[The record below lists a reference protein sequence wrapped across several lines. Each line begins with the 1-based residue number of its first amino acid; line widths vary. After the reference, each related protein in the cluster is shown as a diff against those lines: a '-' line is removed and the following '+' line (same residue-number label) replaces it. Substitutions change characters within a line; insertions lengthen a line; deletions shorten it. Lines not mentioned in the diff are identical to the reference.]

1 MNDKLI
7 SNNNFIFLIFS
18 LLPISFILGNAILE
32 FNIFLIIKNFLKEI
46 LKNKYEYKKILQ
58 SKLFLILLF
67 LWLYLNINA
76 LLGINYEISLK
87 RSIFFFR
94 YILLVFAFIFF
105 LKQKIL
111 RDKVLNLWTLILLIV
126 CFDIFFEF
134 LFGKNI
140 LGFESP
146 MKNERIVSF
155 FKDEL
160 IVGSFLG
167 TFLFILFGKFYND
180 DKVILSILLFSI
192 FAFSIL
198 LTGERSISLKVF
210 FSIILIIF
218 FVMKKPKLKVLTLI
232 IPIFLVLMVFTSE
245 KLNHKYQ
252 KTFIHMEKNFQNTSI
267 YEGILETKYLNQFLF
282 SFEIFKQ
289 NYFTGVG
296 TKNYLR
302 ACSNLDKTSNNEI
315 IKNKV
320 VYCFTHPHQF
330 YYEFISEHGL
340 IGTIIIL
347 SIIFLLFSR
356 DKNIEINEE
365 KKQKLFIFKIY
376 IIISLIPIIP
386 SGSFFSSLQLFQF
399 FINYSFYQIY
409 LLEKNLLPDN

>member
-7 SNNNFIFLIFS
+7 SNNSFIFVIFS
-18 LLPISFILGNAILE
+18 LLPVSFILGNAILE
-32 FNIFLIIKNFLKEI
+32 FNIFLIIITFLKEI

-67 LWLYLNINA
+67 LWVYLNINA

-94 YILLVFAFIFF
+94 YILLVFAFVFF
-105 LKQKIL
+105 LKHKIL

-167 TFLFILFGKFYND
+167 TFLFILFGRFYND

-218 FVMKKPKLKVLTLI
+218 FVMKKPKLKVIILI
-232 IPIFLVLMVFTSE
+232 IPIFLLLMVFTSE

-282 SFEIFKQ
+282 SLEIFKQ

-296 TKNYLR
+296 TKNYLS
-302 ACSNLDKTSNNEI
+302 ACSNLDKTSKNEI

-340 IGTIIIL
+340 VGTIIIL

>member
-7 SNNNFIFLIFS
+7 PNNNFVFLIFS

-32 FNIFLIIKNFLKEI
+32 FNIFLIIITFLKEI
-46 LKNKYEYKKILQ
+46 LKNKYEYKKILK

-67 LWLYLNINA
+67 LWVYLNINA

-94 YILLVFAFIFF
+94 YILLVFAFVFF
-105 LKQKIL
+105 LKHKII
-111 RDKVLNLWTLILLIV
+111 RDKILNLWTLILLIV

-134 LFGKNI
+134 LFGRNI

-167 TFLFILFGKFYND
+167 TFLFILFGRFYND

-232 IPIFLVLMVFTSE
+232 IPIFLLLTLFTSE

-252 KTFIHMEKNFQNTSI
+252 KTFIHVEQNFQNKSI

-296 TKNYLR
+296 TKNYLK
-302 ACSNLDKTSNNEI
+302 ACSNLDKTSENEI

-356 DKNIEINEE
+356 DKNIEINKD
-365 KKQKLFIFKIY
+365 KKRKLFIFKIY

-409 LLEKNLLPDN
+409 LLEKNLLPNN

>member
-7 SNNNFIFLIFS
+7 SNNNFIFVIFS
-18 LLPISFILGNAILE
+18 LLPVSFILGNAILE
-32 FNIFLIIKNFLKEI
+32 FNIFLIIITFLKEI

-67 LWLYLNINA
+67 LWVYLNINA

-94 YILLVFAFIFF
+94 YILLVFAFVFF
-105 LKQKIL
+105 LKHKIL

-167 TFLFILFGKFYND
+167 TFLFILF
-180 DKVILSILLFSI
+180 
-192 FAFSIL
+192 
-198 LTGERSISLKVF
+198 
-210 FSIILIIF
+210 
-218 FVMKKPKLKVLTLI
+218 VMKKPKLKVLTLI
-232 IPIFLVLMVFTSE
+232 IPIFLLLMVFTSE

-296 TKNYLR
+296 TKNYLS

>member
-7 SNNNFIFLIFS
+7 PNNNFVFLIFS

-32 FNIFLIIKNFLKEI
+32 FNIFLIIITFLKEI
-46 LKNKYEYKKILQ
+46 LKNKYEYKKILK

-67 LWLYLNINA
+67 LWVYLNINA

-94 YILLVFAFIFF
+94 YILLVFAFVFF
-105 LKQKIL
+105 LKHKII
-111 RDKVLNLWTLILLIV
+111 RDKILNLWTLILLIV

-134 LFGKNI
+134 LFGRNI

-167 TFLFILFGKFYND
+167 TFLFILFGRFYND

-192 FAFSIL
+192 FALSIL

-232 IPIFLVLMVFTSE
+232 IPIFLLLTLFTSE

-252 KTFIHMEKNFQNTSI
+252 KTFIHVEQNFQNKSI

-296 TKNYLR
+296 TKNYLK
-302 ACSNLDKTSNNEI
+302 ACSNLDKTSENEI

-356 DKNIEINEE
+356 DKNIEINKD
-365 KKQKLFIFKIY
+365 KKRKLFIFKIY

-409 LLEKNLLPDN
+409 LLEKNLLPNN

>member
-7 SNNNFIFLIFS
+7 SNNSFIFVIFS
-18 LLPISFILGNAILE
+18 LLPVSFILGNAILE
-32 FNIFLIIKNFLKEI
+32 FNIFLIIITFLKEI

-67 LWLYLNINA
+67 LWVYLNINA

-94 YILLVFAFIFF
+94 YILLVFAFVFF
-105 LKQKIL
+105 LKHKIL

-167 TFLFILFGKFYND
+167 TFLFILFGRFYND

-218 FVMKKPKLKVLTLI
+218 FVMKKPKLKVIILI
-232 IPIFLVLMVFTSE
+232 IPIFLLLMVFTSE

-296 TKNYLR
+296 TKNYLS
-302 ACSNLDKTSNNEI
+302 ACSNLDKTSKNEI

-340 IGTIIIL
+340 VGTIIIL